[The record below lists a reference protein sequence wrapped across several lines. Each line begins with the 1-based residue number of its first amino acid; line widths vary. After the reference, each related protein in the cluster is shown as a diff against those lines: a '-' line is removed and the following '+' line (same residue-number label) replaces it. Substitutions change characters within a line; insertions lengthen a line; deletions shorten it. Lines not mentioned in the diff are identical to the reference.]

1 MFNHARIRLAL
12 ALLTAGS
19 MLALMWTPALADGP
33 ARSPSAKVVA
43 SGLDNPRGIAV
54 GSRNQIF
61 VALSGSGAPASGK
74 IIEIAHGKVWTF
86 RGNLPSIKSPE
97 GEVSGPTN
105 VAVKGDDIK
114 AVIGGGPQQVDARF
128 DSVLDLEH
136 GVRPLADIQAYVNAH
151 PDPTD
156 LDIPPNPTDSNLY
169 GIVLIGDERT
179 VVTDAAN
186 NTLLLVGAT
195 GRVWTMAK
203 FPNEVVSTSHILG
216 FPGPPAVPAEAV
228 PTSVAVG
235 PDGYYY
241 VGELKGFPFTPGTSR
256 IWRVAPWARNV
267 TCDAAHRKAGCSLFM
282 DGFTSIVGLAFG
294 KGGTLY
300 VSEIVKNGV
309 LGLFQGTDTVGA
321 LYKVWHGHKTELV
334 PGRLTLPGGVAVGAN
349 GTVYI
354 TNNSISVGHGEVLA
368 IR

>member
-1 MFNHARIRLAL
+1 MLQHARLRLAI
-12 ALLTAGS
+12 ALVATGS
-19 MLALMWTPALADGP
+19 MLALAWAPVLADEP
-33 ARSPSAKVVA
+33 ERSPSAKVVA

-54 GSRNQIF
+54 DNDNHIF
-61 VALSGSGAPASGK
+61 VALAGTGAAATGK
-74 IIEIAHGKVWTF
+74 IIEIANGKVWTF
-86 RGNLPSIKSPE
+86 RGNLPSIISPE
-97 GEVSGPTN
+97 GDVSGPTN

-114 AVIGGGPQQVDARF
+114 AVIGGGPQAVDARF
-128 DSVLDLEH
+128 DSVFDLEH
-136 GVRPLADIQAYVNAH
+136 GVRRLADIQAYVNAH
-151 PDPTD
+151 PDLTD
-156 LDIPPNPTDSNLY
+156 LDKPPNPTDSNLY
-169 GIVLIGDERT
+169 GITLVGDDRT

-203 FPNEVVSTSHILG
+203 FPNEVVSTARIPS
-216 FPGPPAVPAEAV
+216 FPVPAVPAEAV

-267 TCDAAHRKAGCSLFM
+267 TCDPAHRKAGCSLFM

-294 KGGTLY
+294 KGGALY

-309 LGLFQGTDTVGA
+309 LGLFQGTDTGGA
-321 LYKVWHGHKTELV
+321 LYKVSNGRKTELV
-334 PGRLTLPGGVAVGAN
+334 PGRLTLPGGVAVASN

-354 TNNSISVGHGEVLA
+354 TNNSVSSGQGEVLA

>member
-1 MFNHARIRLAL
+1 
-12 ALLTAGS
+12 
-19 MLALMWTPALADGP
+19 MLAMQWSPALADEGEHSLSV
-33 ARSPSAKVVA
+33 RVVA

-54 GSRNQIF
+54 GWDNHVF
-61 VALSGSGAPASGK
+61 VALAGRAGPGGYGTTGK

-86 RGNLPSIKSPE
+86 RGNLPSAVSPE
-97 GEVSGPTN
+97 GDITGPTN
-105 VAVKGDDIK
+105 VAVKGDDIE
-114 AVIGGGPQQVDARF
+114 AVVGAGPQQLNPRF
-128 DSVLDLEH
+128 DSVLDIEH
-136 GVRPLADIQAYVNAH
+136 GVRQLADIQAYVNTH
-151 PDPTD
+151 PDLTD
-156 LDIPPNPTDSNLY
+156 LDQPPNPTDSNLY
-169 GIVLIGDERT
+169 GMALIGDDRT

-195 GRVWTMAK
+195 GHVWTMAK
-203 FPNEVVSTSHILG
+203 FPNEVISTSQIPG
-216 FPGPPAVPAEAV
+216 FPVPAVPAEAV

-235 PDGYYY
+235 SDGYYY

-256 IWRVAPWARNV
+256 IWKVAPWARNV
-267 TCDAAHRKAGCSLFM
+267 TCDPNHPRAACSLFM

-294 KGGTLY
+294 KSGVLY

-334 PGRLTLPGGVAVGAN
+334 RGRLTLPGDVAVGRD
-349 GTVYI
+349 GTIYV
-354 TNNSISVGHGEVLA
+354 TNNSVSIGHGQVLA